1 MKIHSVL
8 WSRFGSASLCLAAT
22 LCLLTGGQLFAQQ
35 NPTPPAT
42 TPPAQTDDG
51 GPQVDNGSI
60 ILPKKKEEDTPPPAP
75 AEEKVKNP
83 NGEVFS
89 MRVDVPIVNLDVNV
103 LLDQTHQ
110 FVPGLK
116 EGNFLVTEDGVEQQ
130 VTSLRLTKV
139 PITAVMLLE
148 FAATSWPFIQDMQ
161 NASASFFRTLQ
172 PEDYV
177 AVATYDIRTHILC
190 DFTNNKDT
198 IRDALNSLVIPGFSE
213 TNEFDALY
221 ETLDR
226 LSRVPGRKYI
236 ILISSG
242 RDTMSRLTLDK
253 MMAKIKASTNITIF
267 TISTGGLLRE
277 LTDSRGLGGP
287 PGSFGSSRMDYLQ
300 ADNEMKTFAA
310 MTGGMSFQPVFQGAL
325 PDIFGQINES
335 IRNNYVLT
343 YRPTNTKNDGTY
355 RKVKV
360 YLVDN
365 EGKPLKMQDPKGK
378 SLKYSIIARDG
389 YKAKLPVE

>member
-1 MKIHSVL
+1 MNRQWILRSLV
-8 WSRFGSASLCLAAT
+8 SAAMVPAFWGAVAFS
-22 LCLLTGGQLFAQQ
+22 QQ
-35 NPTPPAT
+35 TPTPAPQQQT
-42 TPPAQTDDG
+42 TPPPTTDEG
-51 GPQVDNGSI
+51 GPAVDNGSI
-60 ILPKKKEEDTPPPAP
+60 VLPKKKEDTAPPPAP
-75 AEEKVKNP
+75 AEEKIKNP

-89 MRVDVPIVNLDVNV
+89 LRVDVPIVNLDVNV
-103 LLDQTHQ
+103 LVDKTHQ

-116 EGNFLVTEDGVEQQ
+116 AGNFLVVEDGVEQQ
-130 VTSLRLTKV
+130 VQTLRTTKT

-148 FAATSWPFIQDMQ
+148 FAANSWSFIQDMQ

-177 AVATYDIRTHILC
+177 AVATYDMRTHILC

-198 IRDALNSLVIPGFSE
+198 IEQALQSLVLPGFRE

-226 LSRVPGRKYI
+226 LTRVPGRKYV

-242 RDTMSRLTLDK
+242 RDTMSRLTWDK
-253 MMAKIKASTNITIF
+253 MMAKIKATPDVTIF
-267 TISTGGLLRE
+267 TISTGGLARE
-277 LTDSRGLGGP
+277 LTDDRGMMGAGT
-287 PGSFGSSRMDYLQ
+287 RMDYLQ
-300 ADNEMKTFAA
+300 ADNEMKTMAA
-310 MTGGMSFQPVFQGAL
+310 MTGGMSFQPIFQGAL

-335 IRNNYVLT
+335 IRNQYVLT

-360 YLVDN
+360 YLVDQ
-365 EGKPLKMQDPKGK
+365 EGKPLKMSDEKGK
-378 SLKYSIIARDG
+378 PLKYSIIARDG
-389 YKAKLPVE
+389 YRAKLPVE